1 MTTILGVQHKNGL
14 TLAADLQITSGDR
27 SYIHPDLE
35 KIVKVGHLLVACA
48 GSARFA
54 DVALNLWKPPT
65 YVGDMSEYKFMVSK
79 IIPSLRNTIETNG
92 VTLKDD
98 EQFQALIGF
107 NGKLFEV
114 ATDYTVLVS
123 NSNFYGIG
131 SGSAYGIGAL
141 AAGADIETAVKISA
155 KFDINTGGK
164 IQVIK
169 QGAEN
174 ATRRIPTSQ

>member
-14 TLAADLQITSGDR
+14 TLAADLQVTSGDR
-27 SYIHPDLE
+27 PYIHPDLE
-35 KIVKVGHLLVACA
+35 KIAAVGQLLVACA

-54 DVALNLWKPPT
+54 DTALNLWKPPT
-65 YVGDMSEYKFMVSK
+65 YDGHSSEYKFMVSK
-79 IIPSLRNTIETNG
+79 IIPSLRNTMEVNS

-98 EQFQALIGF
+98 EQFQMLIGI
-107 NGKLFEV
+107 NGKLFEI

-123 NSNFYGIG
+123 SSNIYGIG

-174 ATRRIPTSQ
+174 ATRRISASK